1 MTQRVYDINGWP
13 EIPDNPISMAG
24 VFEYLGKRI
33 PGAPDPDKIYYVWR
47 PEEELE
53 DPDCIESFKLL
64 PWTDDHPPGLLGD
77 DDEGL
82 TPPEEKGIQ
91 GVIGERVYYKDGVL
105 RGNIKLFS
113 KAMKMLI
120 EAGKKELS
128 PGYRSK
134 YEWKTGVATG
144 VADGQ
149 PYDVIQ
155 RKIRG
160 NHLSLVDEGRQ
171 GPAVAVLDAVTL
183 DAKDIQ
189 MADDNEN
196 KAATTTDNDEAQNS
210 QVSLE
215 EGIKIFMTMLPVLQ
229 KLVSATA
236 AAPAEETQP
245 ATTTDEDTKPENQP
259 AQTTDDDDPDPEKDK
274 KGTTT
279 QDDDDKET
287 AAALDSM
294 DKRLTGL
301 EKNSVKAVLREM
313 RQRDELAEKLSWHV
327 GTFDAAEMTT
337 ADVAAYGVKK
347 LGISAP
353 KGQEMTFLKGYLDG
367 AAATATKAGQH
378 AVTLD
383 SVDENSTVMKY
394 LKGDK

>member
-33 PGAPDPDKIYYVWR
+33 PGAPDPDKIYRVWR
-47 PEEELE
+47 PEAELE

-134 YEWKTGVATG
+134 YEWRSGVATG

-189 MADDNEN
+189 MADENEN
-196 KAATTTDNDEAQNS
+196 TAATTTDNDEAQNS

-236 AAPAEETQP
+236 GTPAEETPP
-245 ATTTDEDTKPENQP
+245 ATTTDEDTPPETQP
-259 AQTTDDDDPDPEKDK
+259 AQTTDEDDPNAAA
-274 KGTTT
+274 T
-279 QDDDDKET
+279 QDDDDEEKET

-301 EKNSVKAVLREM
+301 ERNGVKTVLREI
-313 RQRDELAEKLSWHV
+313 RQRDDLAEKLSWHV

-394 LKGDK
+394 LKGDSK

>member
-24 VFEYLGKRI
+24 VFEYLGKNI
-33 PGAPDPDKIYYVWR
+33 PGAPDPDKIYRVWR
-47 PEEELE
+47 PEEELQ

-113 KAMKMLI
+113 KSLKMLI

-128 PGYRSK
+128 PGYRSR
-134 YEWKTGVATG
+134 YEWKSGVATG
-144 VADGQ
+144 VANGQ
-149 PYDVIQ
+149 PHDVIQ

-160 NHLSLVDEGRQ
+160 NHLSSVEEGRQ
-171 GPAVAVLDAVTL
+171 GPSVAVLDAVTL

-189 MADDNEN
+189 MADENEN
-196 KAATTTDNDEAQNS
+196 TAATTTDNDETQTAQL
-210 QVSLE
+210 SLE
-215 EGIKIFMTMLPVLQ
+215 DGIKVFMTMLPALQ

-236 AAPAEETQP
+236 AAPAPAEEAPP
-245 ATTTDEDTKPENQP
+245 ATTTDEDTPPENQP
-259 AQTTDDDDPDPEKDK
+259 AQTTDEDDPNAAA
-274 KGTTT
+274 T
-279 QDDDDKET
+279 QDDDEKDKET

-313 RQRDELAEKLSWHV
+313 RQRDSLAEKLSWHV

-353 KGQEMTFLKGYLDG
+353 KGQEMTFLTGYLDG

-383 SVDENSTVMKY
+383 SADENSVVMKY
-394 LKGDK
+394 VKGEK

>member
-53 DPDCIESFKLL
+53 DPACIESFKLL

-134 YEWKTGVATG
+134 YEWKSGVATG

-155 RKIRG
+155 RNIRG

-171 GPAVAVLDAVTL
+171 GPSVAVLDAVTL

-189 MADDNEN
+189 MADENEN
-196 KAATTTDNDEAQNS
+196 TATTTDNDETQTAQL
-210 QVSLE
+210 SLE
-215 EGIKIFMTMLPVLQ
+215 DGIKVFMTMLPALQ

-236 AAPAEETQP
+236 AAPAEEAPP
-245 ATTTDEDTKPENQP
+245 ATTTDEETPPENQP
-259 AQTTDDDDPDPEKDK
+259 AQTTDDDDPNAA
-274 KGTTT
+274 TT
-279 QDDDDKET
+279 QDDDDDEKDKET

-313 RQRDELAEKLSWHV
+313 RQRDALAEKLSWHV

-353 KGQEMTFLKGYLDG
+353 KGQEMTFLQGYLDG

-383 SVDENSTVMKY
+383 SADENSVVMKY
-394 LKGDK
+394 VKGAK

>member
-33 PGAPDPDKIYYVWR
+33 PGAPDPDKIYRVWR

-53 DPDCIESFKLL
+53 DPACIESFKLL

-128 PGYRSK
+128 PGYRSR
-134 YEWKTGVATG
+134 YEWKSGVATG
-144 VADGQ
+144 VANGQ

-171 GPAVAVLDAVTL
+171 GPSVAVLDAVTL

-189 MADDNEN
+189 MADENEN
-196 KAATTTDNDEAQNS
+196 TATTTDNDETQTAQL
-210 QVSLE
+210 SLE
-215 EGIKIFMTMLPVLQ
+215 DGIKVFMTMLPALQ

-236 AAPAEETQP
+236 AAPAEEAPP
-245 ATTTDEDTKPENQP
+245 ATTTDEGAPPENQP
-259 AQTTDDDDPDPEKDK
+259 AQTTDEDDPNAAA
-274 KGTTT
+274 T
-279 QDDDDKET
+279 QDDDEDEKDKET

-313 RQRDELAEKLSWHV
+313 RQRDSLAEKLSWHV

-353 KGQEMTFLKGYLDG
+353 KGQEMTFLQGYLDG

-383 SVDENSTVMKY
+383 SADENSVVMKY
-394 LKGDK
+394 VKGAK

>member
-33 PGAPDPDKIYYVWR
+33 PGAPDPNKIYYVWR
-47 PEEELE
+47 PEAELE

-134 YEWKTGVATG
+134 YEWKSGVATG

-183 DAKDIQ
+183 DAKDIK
-189 MADDNEN
+189 MADENEN
-196 KAATTTDNDEAQNS
+196 TAATTTDNDETQGS

-236 AAPAEETQP
+236 AAPAEEATP
-245 ATTTDEDTKPENQP
+245 AATTDEDTPPETQP
-259 AQTTDDDDPDPEKDK
+259 AQTTDEDDPNAAA
-274 KGTTT
+274 T
-279 QDDDDKET
+279 QDDDDDEKDKET

-313 RQRDELAEKLSWHV
+313 RQRDALAEKLSWHV

-337 ADVAAYGVKK
+337 TDVAAYGVKK

-353 KGQEMTFLKGYLDG
+353 KGQEMTFLTGYLDG

-383 SVDENSTVMKY
+383 SADENSVVMKY
-394 LKGDK
+394 VKGAK

>member
-53 DPDCIESFKLL
+53 DPACIESFKLL

-82 TPPEEKGIQ
+82 TPPEEKGVQ

-128 PGYRSK
+128 PGYRSR
-134 YEWKTGVATG
+134 YEWKSGVATG

-183 DAKDIQ
+183 DAKDIK
-189 MADDNEN
+189 MADENEN
-196 KAATTTDNDEAQNS
+196 TAATTTDNDETQGS

-236 AAPAEETQP
+236 AAPAEEAPP
-245 ATTTDEDTKPENQP
+245 ATTTDEETPPENQP
-259 AQTTDDDDPDPEKDK
+259 AQTTDDDDPNAA
-274 KGTTT
+274 TT
-279 QDDDDKET
+279 QDDDDDEKDKET

-313 RQRDELAEKLSWHV
+313 RQRDALAEKLSWHV

-337 ADVAAYGVKK
+337 TDVAAYGVKR

-353 KGQEMTFLKGYLDG
+353 KGQEMSFLRGYLDG
-367 AAATATKAGQH
+367 AAATATKAVQH
-378 AVTLD
+378 TVTLD
-383 SVDENSTVMKY
+383 SADENSVVMKY
-394 LKGDK
+394 VKGAK

>member
-1 MTQRVYDINGWP
+1 MTHRVYDGNGWP

-24 VFEYLGKRI
+24 VFEYLGRHI
-33 PGAPDPDKIYYVWR
+33 PGAPDPDKIYRVWR

-82 TPPEEKGIQ
+82 TPPEEKGVQ
-91 GVIGERVYYKDGVL
+91 GVIGERVYYKGGVL

-128 PGYRSK
+128 PGYRSS
-134 YEWKTGVATG
+134 YEWKSGVATG
-144 VADGQ
+144 VANGQ

-155 RKIRG
+155 RRIRG

-183 DAKDIQ
+183 DAKDIK
-189 MADDNEN
+189 MADENEN
-196 KAATTTDNDEAQNS
+196 TAATTDNDEAQGS

-236 AAPAEETQP
+236 AAPAEEAPP
-245 ATTTDEDTKPENQP
+245 ATTTDEDTPPENQP
-259 AQTTDDDDPDPEKDK
+259 AQTTDEDDPNAAA
-274 KGTTT
+274 T
-279 QDDDDKET
+279 QDDDDNEKDKET
-287 AAALDSM
+287 AAVLDSM

-313 RQRDELAEKLSWHV
+313 RQRDALAEKLSWHV
-327 GTFDAAEMTT
+327 GTFDSAEMTT
-337 ADVAAYGVKK
+337 TDVAAYGVKK

-353 KGQEMTFLKGYLDG
+353 KGQEMTFLTGYLDG

-383 SVDENSTVMKY
+383 SADENSVVMKY
-394 LKGDK
+394 VKGAK

>member
-33 PGAPDPDKIYYVWR
+33 PGAPDPDKIYRVWR

-53 DPDCIESFKLL
+53 DPACIESFKLL

-128 PGYRSK
+128 PGYRSR
-134 YEWKTGVATG
+134 YEWKSGVATG
-144 VADGQ
+144 VANGQ

-189 MADDNEN
+189 MADENEN
-196 KAATTTDNDEAQNS
+196 TAATTTDNDETQTAQL
-210 QVSLE
+210 SLE
-215 EGIKIFMTMLPVLQ
+215 DGIKVFMTMLPALQ

-236 AAPAEETQP
+236 AAPAEEAPP
-245 ATTTDEDTKPENQP
+245 ATTTDEGAPPENQP
-259 AQTTDDDDPDPEKDK
+259 AQTTDEDDPN
-274 KGTTT
+274 
-279 QDDDDKET
+279 

-301 EKNSVKAVLREM
+301 EKNSVKAVLHEM
-313 RQRDELAEKLSWHV
+313 RQRDSLAEKLSWHV

-353 KGQEMTFLKGYLDG
+353 KGQEMTFLQGYLDG

-378 AVTLD
+378 VVTLD
-383 SVDENSTVMKY
+383 SADENSVVMKY
-394 LKGDK
+394 VKGTK

>member
-196 KAATTTDNDEAQNS
+196 KAATTTDNDETQNS

-236 AAPAEETQP
+236 AAPAEETPP
-245 ATTTDEDTKPENQP
+245 ATTTDEDTPPENQP
-259 AQTTDDDDPDPEKDK
+259 AQTTDEDDPNAAA
-274 KGTTT
+274 T
-279 QDDDDKET
+279 QDDDDEDKET

-301 EKNSVKAVLREM
+301 EKNSVKAVLREI
-313 RQRDELAEKLSWHV
+313 RQRDDLAEKLSWHV

-367 AAATATKAGQH
+367 ASAAATNSGRHT
-378 AVTLD
+378 VTLD
-383 SVDENSTVMKY
+383 SADENSVVMKY
-394 LKGDK
+394 VKGAK